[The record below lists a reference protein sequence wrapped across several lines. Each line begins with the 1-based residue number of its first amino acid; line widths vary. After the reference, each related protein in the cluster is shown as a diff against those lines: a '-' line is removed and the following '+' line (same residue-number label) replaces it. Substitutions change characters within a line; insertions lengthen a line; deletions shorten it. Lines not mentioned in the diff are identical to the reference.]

1 MSWKNLKKQ
10 YYIIVEKIKNK
21 KNFSNDWLNFQ
32 KLALQISKK
41 PPQAI
46 FEIQKSLEIIEKKK
60 PKSRIR
66 IFDHGCGGGLKA
78 IYLAAIG
85 YKNVYGVNV
94 NFDVF
99 FINKILKTKFRV
111 SEIRFFKTKGK
122 GVPFKKNFFDFI
134 ISAQVLEHLTDE
146 EVFLYYSEEGRI
158 LKENGLAYHE
168 VPHKYIPYESHSR
181 LWLIH
186 LFPYFCKPFLYGLFL
201 SIQKKKNLFLK
212 GRYYAEYFSKNFL
225 ILRSPH
231 FHKKMLTKNIGS
243 FRDLTYNRLLREE
256 DFSSYD
262 NDSPILLRKFIQKL
276 FKIPLL
282 GKFLAIICKNFFI
295 LQTLSKKVKNN
306 L

>member
-1 MSWKNLKKQ
+1 M
-10 YYIIVEKIKNK
+10 
-21 KNFSNDWLNFQ
+21 
-32 KLALQISKK
+32 
-41 PPQAI
+41 
-46 FEIQKSLEIIEKKK
+46 
-60 PKSRIR
+60 
-66 IFDHGCGGGLKA
+66 
-78 IYLAAIG
+78 
-85 YKNVYGVNV
+85 
-94 NFDVF
+94 
-99 FINKILKTKFRV
+99 
-111 SEIRFFKTKGK
+111 
-122 GVPFKKNFFDFI
+122 
-134 ISAQVLEHLTDE
+134 EHLTDE